1 MDPHAV
7 ASFGPQIS
15 PPLWTRIVDKI
26 SEEPDS
32 KRQKLDD
39 EEEKREESSTS
50 SDDSMA
56 YDSDDVRMYDEEFKK
71 HGAYDFD
78 CSRVGRI
85 VGYRPVIFE
94 DSDFADEPETDGE
107 LINRLSKTA
116 LDKYNTDKG
125 NNLEFVKA
133 VKSNWSIGGGHIF
146 SITFEA
152 KDASQ
157 SEPIPFHAQV
167 GYFPWRTT
175 VYDVKPKP

>member
-1 MDPHAV
+1 MDPQN
-7 ASFGPQIS
+7 FN
-15 PPLWTRIVDKI
+15 KI

-32 KRQKLDD
+32 KRQKLDH
-39 EEEKREESSTS
+39 EEEKCEEMPSSS
-50 SDDSMA
+50 SDDSTD
-56 YDSDDVRMYDEEFKK
+56 YDSDDVRIVRRRIQKTW
-71 HGAYDFD
+71 
-78 CSRVGRI
+78 GRI
-85 VGYRPVIFE
+85 VGHYPVIFE
-94 DSDFADEPETDGE
+94 ESDLADEPETDGE

>member
-7 ASFGPQIS
+7 AYDLDPQIFAS
-15 PPLWTRIVDKI
+15 VVDPPIVDKI

-39 EEEKREESSTS
+39 EEEKPKIPLRLATTPWLTI
-50 SDDSMA
+50 
-56 YDSDDVRMYDEEFKK
+56 RMMFE
-71 HGAYDFD
+71 
-78 CSRVGRI
+78 CRI
-85 VGYRPVIFE
+85 VGFRPVIFE

>member
-1 MDPHAV
+1 MDPPV
-7 ASFGPQIS
+7 
-15 PPLWTRIVDKI
+15 VNKI
-26 SEEPDS
+26 SEELDL
-32 KRQKLDD
+32 KRSKLDD
-39 EEEKREESSTS
+39 EEEKCEEMPSSS
-50 SDDSMA
+50 SDDSTD
-56 YDSDDVRMYDEEFKK
+56 YDSDDVRMYDEEFKS
-71 HGAYDFD
+71 HGRL
-78 CSRVGRI
+78 CC
-85 VGYRPVIFE
+85 
-94 DSDFADEPETDGE
+94 EPETDGE

-133 VKSNWSIGGGHIF
+133 VKSNWSIGEGHIF